1 MSQTHRL
8 QIDKSAILIASTLL
22 AATLGSGQ
30 SPALR
35 PSNGV
40 LELSAV
46 PFPAPDSRP
55 AAKRIEKYFPWYG
68 SVEITIRNI
77 SFAPAILQ
85 DTSCDFGFEV
95 FDSAGRPVE
104 QTEDGKKCA
113 EIHLMAHPNIV
124 TSISHQELAPNKQT
138 VYPLTLSAFFKIE
151 PGHAYTVVIRR
162 SRGLPKVDELGRPLK
177 DVEVSCSFDVPD
189 YGIPRPTRRR

>member
-1 MSQTHRL
+1 MYNGR
-8 QIDKSAILIASTLL
+8 LIASTLL

-46 PFPAPDSRP
+46 PFAAPDSRP
-55 AAKRIEKYFPWYG
+55 AGKRVEKYFPWQG
-68 SVEITIRNI
+68 AIEIAIRNI
-77 SFAPAILQ
+77 SFAPAMIEDL
-85 DTSCDFGFEV
+85 SCDFGFEV

-113 EIHLMAHPNIV
+113 EVLRMGQPTFI
-124 TSISHQELAPNKQT
+124 TRISHQELAPNKQT
-138 VYPLTLSAFFKIE
+138 VYPMNLSGFFKIE